1 MPLKTNNKMRN
12 LLRFLAISVLAISC
26 GTQKESNVSEDMEAD
41 LEKYQIEITVTEK
54 VPYCGGARP
63 TPEMTKMTKPAIGE
77 FIITNLDDNTIH
89 TVKSDENGV
98 ISTVLPVGNYGL
110 KEDYKNVTF
119 EKFLEENRVSKPDME
134 FGDEAC
140 YKTWW
145 STNIL
150 EFEIKKSEIA
160 LEKSAVIMVRCNT
173 GINPCDKFTGALA
186 P

>member
-1 MPLKTNNKMRN
+1 MKN
-12 LLRFLAISVLAISC
+12 LLSIIVISILAISC
-26 GTQKESNVSEDMEAD
+26 GTQKESNNYEETKEEQFKV
-41 LEKYQIEITVTEK
+41 EITVKEK

-63 TPEMTKMTKPAIGE
+63 TPEMTKMTKPAVGE
-77 FIITNLDDNTIH
+77 FSITNLNDNTIH

-98 ISTVLPVGNYGL
+98 ISTELPAGNYSVNEG
-110 KEDYKNVTF
+110 YNNVTF
-119 EKFLEENRVSKPDME
+119 EKFLEENRDSKPDLE

-150 EFEIKKSEIA
+150 EFEIEKTA
-160 LEKSAVIMVRCNT
+160 VTLEQSATIIVRCNT